1 MIMNARLRFAD
12 RGSALSV
19 IKGVRLRGFVAALLL
34 VLAVG
39 LMHGAQH
46 EDWNQAQYKAY
57 MGMPGSVLLRKGDDF
72 LNHRRMPDSALMC
85 YTAVAERYRPGM
97 CKEEIRLCLKGYY
110 GRWQTFFFGMGNLP
124 MAVEEWCRILPR
136 SWMSRCPRSISITG
150 SAT

>member
-46 EDWNQAQYKAY
+46 ED
-57 MGMPGSVLLRKGDDF
+57 
-72 LNHRRMPDSALMC
+72 
-85 YTAVAERYRPGM
+85 
-97 CKEEIRLCLKGYY
+97 
-110 GRWQTFFFGMGNLP
+110 
-124 MAVEEWCRILPR
+124 
-136 SWMSRCPRSISITG
+136 
-150 SAT
+150 